1 MNSALEILQKYW
13 KYDTFRHPQDEI
25 VEANLQGKNVLAL
38 LPTGAGKSIC
48 YQVPA
53 LVREGVCI
61 VISPLIALM
70 KDQVQ
75 QLKRR
80 GVNASAIISGMTEF
94 EIDRILNQCANGHT
108 KLLYIAPE
116 RLSSNRFIIGLKT
129 LPVSML
135 AVDEAHCISQWGF
148 EFRPSYRN
156 IASIKEMFPK
166 IPIMALTASATP
178 EVQED
183 IIETLQLG
191 RDVDV
196 YTASFERPNISFAVR
211 KDTSKPEKLLE
222 ILQKVPG
229 TAIVYTTNRKK
240 TEEIA
245 QYLYRNGI
253 SATFYHAGLSADE
266 RNRRQEAWINDQYRV
281 VCCTNAFGM
290 GIDKP
295 NVRLVVHVDIPESLE
310 AYYQEAGRAGRDGKK
325 SYAVLLYNEKDK
337 EKLYTDLENKFPD
350 FEFVKLVY
358 NALYNYLNIAFG
370 GGKGHSF
377 EFNIVDFSKKYKWEV
392 LQVYNSLKL
401 LEQAGYLTLGEAF
414 ALPSRI
420 QIAID
425 RMDLYKFQV
434 ANLNYDGLIKAILR
448 TYEGVQSGFV
458 KVNEAYLAQK
468 VMMPPLDCIR
478 MLKELRQRGVIHYVQ
493 STDKP
498 RINFLEERVKEDN
511 LRLDFEFISFMKEQI
526 SSRIE
531 GILDYAE
538 AHEDTCR
545 QVIMRYYF
553 GELHAE
559 NCGVCDHCLKMKQL
573 QSVDTQELSR
583 RLKRMILEFGE
594 EGMPIQEL
602 YHKLSNTLKDQY
614 LEVMRYLLDE
624 GQLSWVDEEQQYI
637 KVEH

>member
-420 QIAID
+420 QIAIG